1 MNIIE
6 QDDGW
11 RLTISSI
18 LDNLC
23 IWFREFVYGNDP
35 LVCQNLLNKLS
46 QCHTS
51 NFYSSKIF
59 NDLEDRIQ
67 CKIFQARAKYL
78 EISDT
83 SITSNVN

>member
-23 IWFREFVYGNDP
+23 IWFREFVYRNDQF
-35 LVCQNLLNKLS
+35 VCQNLLNKLS
-46 QCHTS
+46 QCYTS

-59 NDLEDRIQ
+59 HDLEDRIQ
-67 CKIFQARAKYL
+67 CQILQARAKYL
-78 EISDT
+78 ETLDV
-83 SITSNVN
+83 SIISNVK